1 MIFNNVDNYS
11 VQESKYDATIAGGLM
26 YMYENE
32 CNYNAM
38 MKAVGISE
46 LKYYQETGKDLF
58 LNEAGAI
65 SGFIEKAKAFFKK
78 VIEKIKAIFHRFA
91 AKINQFTMSN
101 KNFVKKYSTE
111 LLKKNLS
118 GFEFEGYKFT
128 GTLKINPEDIKDP
141 EDNLDAYSNDY
152 EIFSSETLEKEI
164 NKRRGAIIGDNK
176 EYDESDFRDKVKEVL
191 YGDKDTIK
199 INSIR
204 DYLGIIANSDT
215 EIKEFDKAT
224 KNIVKDIDK
233 YIADLEK
240 VSKKFAS
247 PEYND
252 KAEKADKV
260 IKFLN
265 QRIAL
270 KKALSQ
276 DYTYA
281 IAAVSQQL
289 TDKCKQAKAI
299 CVKALGYKH
308 ESATLEGSYSD
319 IFSGVSII

>member
-1 MIFNNVDNYS
+1 MIFNNVDNCS

-46 LKYYQETGKDLF
+46 LRYYQETGKDLF

-101 KNFVKKYSTE
+101 KNFVKKYSSE

-118 GFEFEGYKFT
+118 GFEFEGYTFA
-128 GTLKINPEDIKDP
+128 GMLDLDP
-141 EDNLDAYSNDY
+141 GQV
-152 EIFSSETLEKEI
+152 FSSATNIDAFSNQKRILTSEEVTKEI
-164 NKRRGAIIGDNK
+164 NMHRGKIIGDNK
-176 EYDESDFRDKVKEVL
+176 EYDESDFHDKVKEVL
-191 YGDKDTIK
+191 YGDKVDIK
-199 INSIR
+199 VNIR
-204 DYLGIIANSDT
+204 DCLAIISETDSD
-215 EIKEFDKAT
+215 IKKFDKAT
-224 KNIVKDIDK
+224 KDVVKDIEK
-233 YIADLEK
+233 YISGLEK
-240 VSKKFAS
+240 AVKELAS
-247 PEYND
+247 PKYND
-252 KAEKADKV
+252 QGEKADTA

-265 QRIAL
+265 NEITIN
-270 KKALSQ
+270 KAASQ

-281 IAAVSQQL
+281 IAATSQYI

>member
-128 GTLKINPEDIKDP
+128 GTLDLNPDQIFTSST
-141 EDNLDAYSNDY
+141 NLDAFSNQQK
-152 EIFSSETLEKEI
+152 ILTSEEVTKVI
-164 NKRRGAIIGDNK
+164 NMNRGKIIGDNK
-176 EYDESDFRDKVKEVL
+176 EYDESDFHDKVKEVL
-191 YGDKDTIK
+191 YGDKEDIK
-199 INSIR
+199 VNIR
-204 DYLGIIANSDT
+204 DCLATIAETDND
-215 EIKEFDKAT
+215 IKKFDKAT
-224 KNIVKDIDK
+224 KDVVKEIEK
-233 YIADLEK
+233 YISGLEK
-240 VSKKFAS
+240 AVKELAS
-247 PEYND
+247 PKYND
-252 KAEKADKV
+252 QAEKADIS

-265 QRIAL
+265 NEITIN
-270 KKALSQ
+270 KAASQ